1 MLHRPDNWKRF
12 CFALAVFW
20 VLLCLADLILGDIAV
35 FNTRLTDVAVG
46 RGYIAAVRGL
56 LLLLVLAVTATMTA
70 LLRRGLIIAPL
81 LWTAQLVRL
90 ALLPQGKEMVR
101 NLVFVAPGLNWA
113 VLILIP
119 VALSLL
125 LWQSLAALDARGKML
140 PLVYPG
146 LWVLLTGLAVA
157 GNLFLWHWS
166 MHFALT
172 LWPAGYSIGLYVAG
186 ALLLALGAE
195 ERPVTSLALFFAG
208 LFLPVAACVALWGGY
223 DGLHLAILALLPW
236 GNGGVWLVWLEL
248 MAITALPGLLVLAIH
263 QFGAWRRGRKLME
276 IL

>member
-1 MLHRPDNWKRF
+1 RPDNWKRF

-101 NLVFVAPGLNWA
+101 NLVFVAPGLNW
-113 VLILIP
+113 
-119 VALSLL
+119 
-125 LWQSLAALDARGKML
+125 
-140 PLVYPG
+140 
-146 LWVLLTGLAVA
+146 
-157 GNLFLWHWS
+157 
-166 MHFALT
+166 
-172 LWPAGYSIGLYVAG
+172 
-186 ALLLALGAE
+186 
-195 ERPVTSLALFFAG
+195 
-208 LFLPVAACVALWGGY
+208 
-223 DGLHLAILALLPW
+223 
-236 GNGGVWLVWLEL
+236 
-248 MAITALPGLLVLAIH
+248 
-263 QFGAWRRGRKLME
+263 
-276 IL
+276 